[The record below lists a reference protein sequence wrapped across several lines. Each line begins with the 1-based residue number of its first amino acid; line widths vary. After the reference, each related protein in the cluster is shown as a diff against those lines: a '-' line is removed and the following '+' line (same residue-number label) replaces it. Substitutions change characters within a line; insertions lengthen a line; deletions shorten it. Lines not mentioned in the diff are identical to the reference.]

1 MAEST
6 RATTSSEEGGSTVAR
21 ALRATTATVDRAGR
35 AFIDHTRDCAPCRTR
50 GEDCPDAAS
59 LREIWRVAREAAT
72 P

>member
-6 RATTSSEEGGSTVAR
+6 RATTSSEEGSSVAR
-21 ALRATTATVDRAGR
+21 ALRATTHTVDRAGR
-35 AFIDHTRDCAPCRTR
+35 NFIDHTRDCAPCRTR

-59 LREIWRVAREAAT
+59 LREIWRIAREAAT